1 MNRTALPD
9 ALKASF
15 TTIVAAS
22 IATTI
27 HHVFRLGLHVLPM
40 FTVISLMPVV
50 AYFMYRR
57 SGQRLYLYG
66 FGLANTFIFAWFG
79 FVDGFLD
86 HVLKALGIDNVTFL
100 EGSDV
105 PVVETV
111 LSLWSPE
118 ASNVFYEGTGVITFI
133 ASAVAIYY
141 TYRLLHR
148 TPRKTQTASA

>member
-1 MNRTALPD
+1 MTRTTLPD
-9 ALKASF
+9 ALKYSLAA
-15 TTIVAAS
+15 IVAAS

-40 FTVISLMPVV
+40 FAIVSLMPVV
-50 AYFMYRR
+50 AFFLYRR

-66 FGLANTFIFAWFG
+66 YGLANTFIFAWFG

-86 HVLKALGIDNVTFL
+86 HVLKALGIQNVTFL

-111 LSLWSPE
+111 FSLWSLE
-118 ASNVFYEGTGVITFI
+118 ASNAFYEGTGIITFI

-148 TPRKTQTASA
+148 TPRITQATPA

>member
-1 MNRTALPD
+1 MPRTALPD
-9 ALKASF
+9 ALKISF
-15 TTIVAAS
+15 AAIVAAS

-40 FTVISLMPVV
+40 FAVVSLMPVV
-50 AYFMYRR
+50 AFFMYRR
-57 SGQRLYLYG
+57 SNQRLYLYG
-66 FGLANTFIFAWFG
+66 YGLANTFIFAWFG

-86 HVLKALGIDNVTFL
+86 HVLKAFGIQNVTFL

-111 LSLWSPE
+111 FSLWSPE
-118 ASNVFYEGTGVITFI
+118 ASNIFYEGTGVITFI
-133 ASAVAIYY
+133 ASAIAIYY

-148 TPRKTQTASA
+148 TPRSAQTSAA

>member
-1 MNRTALPD
+1 MTRTILPD
-9 ALKASF
+9 ALKYSF
-15 TTIVAAS
+15 AAIVAAS
-22 IATTI
+22 IATTL

-40 FTVISLMPVV
+40 FAVISLMPVV

-66 FGLANTFIFAWFG
+66 FGLANTFLFAWFG

-86 HVLKALGIDNVTFL
+86 HVLKALGIQNVTVL
-100 EGSDV
+100 EGSNV

-111 LSLWSPE
+111 YALWSRE
-118 ASNVFYEGTGVITFI
+118 ASNVFYEGTGIITFI

-148 TPRKTQTASA
+148 SPRMTQTASA

>member
-1 MNRTALPD
+1 MTRTTLPD
-9 ALKASF
+9 ALKYSFAAIVTAS
-15 TTIVAAS
+15 V
-22 IATTI
+22 ATTI

-40 FTVISLMPVV
+40 FAIVSLMPV
-50 AYFMYRR
+50 AAFFLYRR

-66 FGLANTFIFAWFG
+66 YGLANSFIFAWFG

-86 HVLKALGIDNVTFL
+86 HVLKALGIQNVTFL
-100 EGSDV
+100 EGSSV

-111 LSLWSPE
+111 YSLWSPE
-118 ASNVFYEGTGVITFI
+118 ASNAFYEGTGIITFI

-148 TPRKTQTASA
+148 TPALAQSTSA